1 MSFIF
6 RTIFW
11 LTAATMILPQGSRLG
26 GEEIADFRD
35 FDLELELR
43 AAAMSAW
50 SAASSAAGSCRENP
64 ELCQSLANLWSTT
77 VDTVSDIA
85 KEATSEKPA
94 NEELAQTAANT
105 RKNYTEN

>member
-11 LTAATMILPQGSRLG
+11 LTAATMVLPQGSRLG

-43 AAAMSAW
+43 AAAMSTW
-50 SAASSAAGSCRENP
+50 SAASATAGSCRENP
-64 ELCQSLANLWSTT
+64 ELCQALENLWSAT
-77 VDTVSDIA
+77 VTTVSDIA
-85 KEATSEKPA
+85 KEAASDQSAP
-94 NEELAQTAANT
+94 EELTRTAANS
-105 RKNYTEN
+105 RKNSAEN

>member
-1 MSFIF
+1 
-6 RTIFW
+6 
-11 LTAATMILPQGSRLG
+11 MILPQGSRLG

-94 NEELAQTAANT
+94 NEELTQTAANT